1 MAPSQT
7 EIESLIIELAEKSFK
22 TFCGDISG
30 MFGMDMACN
39 PQEVT
44 HETVNGLQARFEN
57 FAVVYSVKAES
68 AKGGLDG
75 TFQMALD
82 REGLFILA
90 GVVAMN
96 PGQMILEDIK
106 SGSLEKA
113 EKVSNVLNEVGTA
126 LAGSWDRVFHKGLDG
141 HGRFVLNNTFI
152 GNPWDKAEEK
162 IGLNSDEELVFVP
175 YDMTLGPYPSFK
187 CGAIFPKSIFAGTSE
202 SDTEQPAPV
211 EEAAQEGTEE
221 TAESEESAAKQEP
234 EAAEEQT
241 EAQEKSE
248 APRVAED

>member
-30 MFGMDMACN
+30 MFGMDMACS

-44 HETVNGLQARFEN
+44 PETVNGLQRRFEN
-57 FAVVYSVKAES
+57 FAVVYSVKSE
-68 AKGGLDG
+68 GILDG
-75 TFQMALD
+75 TFQMVFD
-82 REGLFILA
+82 KEGLFILA

-96 PGQMILEDIK
+96 PGQMILEDIQ

-113 EKVSNVLNEVGTA
+113 EKASNVLKEVGTA
-126 LAGSWDRVFHKGLDG
+126 LAGSWDRVFHKGLEG
-141 HGRFVLNNTFI
+141 HGRFVLTNTFI

-175 YDMTLGPYPSFK
+175 YDMTIGPYP
-187 CGAIFPKSIFAGTSE
+187 
-202 SDTEQPAPV
+202 V
-211 EEAAQEGTEE
+211 
-221 TAESEESAAKQEP
+221 
-234 EAAEEQT
+234 
-241 EAQEKSE
+241 
-248 APRVAED
+248 